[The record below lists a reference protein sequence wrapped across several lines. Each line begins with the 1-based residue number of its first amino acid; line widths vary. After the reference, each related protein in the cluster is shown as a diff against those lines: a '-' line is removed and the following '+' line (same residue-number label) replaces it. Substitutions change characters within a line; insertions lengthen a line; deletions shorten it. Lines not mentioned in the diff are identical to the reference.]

1 LSLPG
6 AVPGWQVV
14 RSIIT
19 KVVVNALAIWIAA
32 LVIPDVTVGNG
43 SLGHRILSLL
53 IVGALFGLINTF
65 VKPLV
70 KLFTLPLYWLTLGLI
85 SFVVNALML
94 KVVEWLSGKIG
105 ITFSTGP
112 FFWSTLGAAVVITFV
127 AMILNVAVPDGD

>member
-1 LSLPG
+1 M
-6 AVPGWQVV
+6 
-14 RSIIT
+14 RSIIM
-19 KVVVNALAIWIAA
+19 KIVVNAFAIWIAT
-32 LVIPDVTVGNG
+32 LVIPDVTVGTG

-85 SFVVNALML
+85 SFFVNALML
-94 KVVEWLSGKIG
+94 KIVEWLSGKIG
-105 ITFSTGP
+105 ITFDTGP
-112 FFWSTLGAAVVITFV
+112 FFWSTLGAALVVTFV